1 MSIEAAKMVSWETK
15 VPEDVYLVLLSHG
28 LSQEALAAEARELL
42 GMKLYATKVL
52 SLGKAARLAG
62 LSKWDFIDLLGES
75 DVPIIDYSDD
85 ELDLEFESLDTLEKE
100 LGQ

>member
-1 MSIEAAKMVSWETK
+1 MSIEAVKMVSWETR

-62 LSKWDFIDLLGES
+62 LNKWDFIDLLGEN

-85 ELDLEFESLDTLEKE
+85 ELDLEFESLSTLEEE

>member
-1 MSIEAAKMVSWETK
+1 MSIEAVRMVSWETR

-62 LSKWDFIDLLGES
+62 LSRWDFIDLLGEN
-75 DVPIIDYSDD
+75 DIPVIDYSDE
-85 ELDLEFESLDTLEKE
+85 ELDLEFESLVTLEEE